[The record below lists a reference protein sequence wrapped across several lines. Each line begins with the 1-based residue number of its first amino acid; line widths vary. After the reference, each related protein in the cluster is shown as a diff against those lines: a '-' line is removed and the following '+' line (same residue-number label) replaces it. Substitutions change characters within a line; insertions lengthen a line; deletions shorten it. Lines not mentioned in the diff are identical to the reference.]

1 MTEILPP
8 PILVMRLSELA
19 EAVGGTVAGSDTE
32 VSGLAND
39 SREAKAGDLFIAI
52 PGLTRNGED
61 FIPEA
66 LRQGA
71 AAVCARKPVPA
82 TPTLLVSE
90 PRRALALLAAAFHG
104 YPARA
109 LRLVGITGSLG
120 KTSTALLIEQALSAA
135 GLRVGVIG
143 SLGVRFRGD
152 VVHTRMTTPEAPAIH
167 AALAQMKG
175 DGADTVVL
183 EVTSHSLRLERVF
196 GLRLA
201 LGVLTNLVPDEH
213 LEFHPTSEDYLRT
226 KARFLEILEPGAPL
240 VVNADDEHI
249 RRMLAHSL
257 NPPVL
262 VSRER
267 AGDADVWLEDVTTT
281 GSGSEFALVIRHALP
296 ALAGRTVPEL
306 RLQIRLELLGEQQVA
321 NSALACVAA
330 LLAGANPDAVRA
342 AMESARPIHRRMQ
355 VLHPADPMI
364 VDDTVG
370 NAVSI
375 HSLFDTVDRIE
386 HKGLFIVY
394 AVRGARGPGINAS
407 NAEALAARLHDRGAK
422 LIVTTSDDA
431 AGPRDRVSAAER
443 DAVRERLD
451 DAGVDYDLEPHLES
465 AIRRVLETAGAADLV
480 LLLGAQGMDAAGGFV
495 HELLGLERRGSER
508 V

>member
-1 MTEILPP
+1 
-8 PILVMRLSELA
+8 MRLSELA
-19 EAVGGTVAGSDTE
+19 EATGGTLTGGDTE
-32 VSGLAND
+32 VSGLATD
-39 SREAKAGDLFIAI
+39 SREAGAGDLFIAI

-66 LRQGA
+66 VGNGA
-71 AAVCARKPVPA
+71 AAVCSRAPVPG

-109 LRLVGITGSLG
+109 LRVIGITGSLG
-120 KTSTALLIEQALSAA
+120 KTSTALLIEQALTEA
-135 GLRVGVIG
+135 GLLVGVIG

-167 AALAQMKG
+167 SALAQMKG

-183 EVTSHSLRLERVF
+183 EVTSHSLRLERVV

-201 LGVLTNLVPDEH
+201 LGILTNLVPDEH
-213 LEFHPTSEDYLRT
+213 LEFHSTPEDYLRT
-226 KARFLEILEPGAPL
+226 KARFLELLEPGAPL
-240 VVNADDEHI
+240 VASADDEHV
-249 RRMLAHSL
+249 RSMLTHSL

-267 AGDADVWLEDVTTT
+267 AEDADVWLEDVTTT
-281 GSGSEFALVIRHALP
+281 GTGSEFVLAIRHVLP
-296 ALAGRTVPEL
+296 ALAGQTVPAL
-306 RLQIRLELLGEQQVA
+306 RLHIHLELLGEQQVA
-321 NSALACVAA
+321 NAALASLAA
-330 LLAGANPDAVRA
+330 LLAGASPDAVRA
-342 AMESARPIHRRMQ
+342 AMANARPIHRRMQ

-375 HSLFDTVDRIE
+375 HSLFDTIDLIE
-386 HKGLFIVY
+386 HKGLSIVY
-394 AVRGARGPGINAS
+394 AVRGTRGATINAS
-407 NAEALAARLHDRGAK
+407 NADALAARLHDRDAT
-422 LIVTTSDDA
+422 LIVTSSDDE
-431 AGPRDRVSAAER
+431 AGPRDRVSAEEL
-443 DAVRERLD
+443 DAVRGRLEG
-451 DAGVDYDLEPHLES
+451 AHVAYEFEPHLQS
-465 AIRRVLETAGAADLV
+465 AVRRAVENAGAGDVV

-495 HELLGLERRGSER
+495 RELLGLERRGSER
-508 V
+508 A

>member
-1 MTEILPP
+1 
-8 PILVMRLSELA
+8 MRLSELA
-19 EAVGGTVAGSDTE
+19 EAIGGTVVGGDTE
-32 VSGLAND
+32 VSGLATD
-39 SREAKAGDLFIAI
+39 SREVREGDLFTAI

-66 LRQGA
+66 VRRGA
-71 AAVCARKPVPA
+71 AAVCARTPVPG
-82 TPTLLVSE
+82 TPSLLVTE
-90 PRRALALLAAAFHG
+90 PRRALALLAATFHG
-104 YPARA
+104 HPARA
-109 LRLVGITGSLG
+109 LRVVGITGSLG
-120 KTSTALLIEQALSAA
+120 KTSTALLIEQALSEA

-183 EVTSHSLRLERVF
+183 EVTSHSLRLERVV

-213 LEFHPTSEDYLRT
+213 LEFHSTPEDYLRT
-226 KARFLEILEPGAPL
+226 KARFLELLEPGAPL
-240 VVNADDEHI
+240 VANADDEHV
-249 RRMLAHSL
+249 RGMLTRSL

-267 AGDADVWLEDVTTT
+267 GRDADVWVEDVTTT
-281 GSGSEFALVIRHALP
+281 STGSEFVLVIRHVLP
-296 ALAGRTVPEL
+296 ALTGQTVPAV
-306 RLQIRLELLGEQQVA
+306 RLQIHLDLLGEQQVPNA
-321 NSALACVAA
+321 ALACMTA
-330 LLAGANPDAVRA
+330 LLAGASPDAVRA
-342 AMESARPIHRRMQ
+342 AMASARPIHRRMQ

-364 VDDTVG
+364 IDDTVG

-375 HSLFDTVDRIE
+375 HRLFDTIDRIE
-386 HKGLFIVY
+386 HSGLSIVY
-394 AVRGARGPGINAS
+394 AVRGARGAAINAS
-407 NAEALAARLHDRGAK
+407 NADALSQRLHDREAK

-443 DAVRERLD
+443 DAVRGRLD
-451 DAGVDYDLEPHLES
+451 STGVDYEFEPYLES
-465 AIRRVLETAGAADLV
+465 AVRRAMETAGAGDLV

-495 HELLGLERRGSER
+495 RELLGLERRGSER
-508 V
+508 L